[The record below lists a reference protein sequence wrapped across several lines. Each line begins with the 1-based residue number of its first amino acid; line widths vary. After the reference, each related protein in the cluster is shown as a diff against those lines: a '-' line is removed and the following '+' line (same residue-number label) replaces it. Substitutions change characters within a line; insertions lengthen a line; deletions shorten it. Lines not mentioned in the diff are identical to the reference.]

1 MTCSRYA
8 RAGALAELSFHKSDG
23 RQGFKWMISLCSAL
37 FISCQPKLF
46 LLRCAGV
53 GNGHHLD
60 RCCNM
65 SAFATLDSRTADVV
79 PRGKVDLLETGTDGA
94 RALEAFLVGVERRAF
109 RIAQIALSHEADA
122 LDVVQD
128 AMIQLSTRYANRP
141 AEEWKPLFY
150 RILQNRIRDVQ
161 RRRSVRNRV
170 MALMP
175 WRGEDSEDEVDP
187 IAQAVDKAPLPP
199 SQLEGDEMLQALQQA
214 LTQLPPRQREAFL
227 LRNFEGLDVADTA
240 AAMKCSQGSV
250 KTHYFRALQA
260 LRSKLGDFRP

>member
-1 MTCSRYA
+1 
-8 RAGALAELSFHKSDG
+8 
-23 RQGFKWMISLCSAL
+23 
-37 FISCQPKLF
+37 
-46 LLRCAGV
+46 
-53 GNGHHLD
+53 
-60 RCCNM
+60 M
-65 SAFATLDSRTADVV
+65 SAFATLASRTNDLV
-79 PRGKVDLLETGTDGA
+79 PQGKVQLRETTHDGA
-94 RALEAFLVGVERRAF
+94 RALDSFLMGVERRAF

-128 AMIQLSTRYANRP
+128 AMLQLSTRYASRP

-175 WRGEDSEDEVDP
+175 WRGEDEDDEIDP
-187 IAQAVDKAPLPP
+187 IAQAVDKSPLPP
-199 SQLEGDEMLQALQQA
+199 SQLEGDEMLQALEQA
-214 LTQLPPRQREAFL
+214 LNELPQRQREAFL
-227 LRNFEGLDVADTA
+227 LRNFEGLDVAETA

-260 LRSKLGDFRP
+260 LRSKLGEFRS

>member
-1 MTCSRYA
+1 
-8 RAGALAELSFHKSDG
+8 
-23 RQGFKWMISLCSAL
+23 
-37 FISCQPKLF
+37 
-46 LLRCAGV
+46 
-53 GNGHHLD
+53 
-60 RCCNM
+60 M
-65 SAFATLDSRTADVV
+65 SAFATLASRADDLV
-79 PRGKVDLLETGTDGA
+79 PRGKVHLRETTHDGA

-128 AMIQLSTRYANRP
+128 AMLQLSSRYATRP

-175 WRGEDSEDEVDP
+175 WRGEDQDDEVDP
-187 IAQAVDKAPLPP
+187 ISQAMDHSPLPP
-199 SQLEGDEMLQALQQA
+199 EQLEGDEMLETLQRA
-214 LTQLPPRQREAFL
+214 LTELPPRQREAFL
-227 LRNFEGLDVADTA
+227 LRNFEGLDVAETA
-240 AAMKCSQGSV
+240 TAMKCSQGSV

-260 LRSKLGDFRP
+260 LRSKLGEFRS